1 MIARLPM
8 VSALLLLLVMSM
20 SACGG
25 TSGLESIMT
34 PTLPATI
41 PDQNEV
47 DPATGLHVTG
57 RPVVVD
63 LAEYRL
69 EVGGKVDRQLA
80 LSYEDILGMPKT
92 TATLTIVCSQ
102 AMFVVFADT
111 ATWSGVPLKT
121 VLETAGVQPGATEV
135 TMKAADGFLTTI
147 PLEVALDPENL
158 LAYEL
163 EGEPLPVLHGF
174 PLRAVVPHRPG
185 WNSIKWLT
193 DIVVD

>member
-1 MIARLPM
+1 MIARLSM
-8 VSALLLLLVMSM
+8 MGALLLLVLSM
-20 SACGG
+20 SACGS
-25 TSGLESIMT
+25 TSGSGSIVA

-57 RPVVVD
+57 TPVVLD
-63 LAEYRL
+63 LDDYRL
-69 EVGGKVDRQLA
+69 KVHGKVDRELA
-80 LSYEDILGMPKT
+80 LSYEDILDMPKT

-121 VLETAGVQPGATEV
+121 VLETAGLQTGATEI
-135 TMKAADGFLTTI
+135 TMKAADDFFATI
-147 PLEVALDPENL
+147 SLEVALNPENL

-163 EGEPLPVLHGF
+163 EGEILPVLHGF
-174 PLRAVVPHRPG
+174 PLRAVIPHELG
-185 WNSIKWLT
+185 SNSVKWLT
-193 DIVVD
+193 EIVVD